1 MASSKKPI
9 RIVIG
14 KVGCDIHER
23 GIYALMQ
30 AFRDKGME
38 VVYTGRYQTPEAVV
52 KTAIEESAHVIALS
66 DHTGSMRYIAA
77 DVMAALK
84 KHKAGNISVVAGGL
98 IPPQDIPVLEKMGVT
113 GNYGPGTPLDV
124 IVNHVVSRVE
134 KGAKNPS
141 SKGKTDYAKQV
152 SSHPRV

>member
-1 MASSKKPI
+1 MAHSNKPI

-77 DVMAALK
+77 GVMAALK
-84 KHKAGNISVVAGGL
+84 KYRADNISVVSGGL

-124 IVNHVVSRVE
+124 IVNHVIDRVE
-134 KGAKNPS
+134 KAAQNS
-141 SKGKTDYAKQV
+141 SNQGKTDYDKQT
-152 SSHPRV
+152 SSQARV